1 MTDPTDAASR
11 RLRSRS
17 RSRLHALTGEPAASP
32 AGEVIGT
39 VWATGQTDLG
49 AQLRQRGYPSDAL
62 RTDPAAMPPAIAA
75 HAIAAFTS
83 PGDLVLDPDCGAG
96 TTLVEALHAG
106 CHTIGLAG
114 THRVWQQARANVS
127 AAKLAGAP
135 VDGMVLILGR
145 RPNTLATAHAAGFT
159 GRIDLILTT
168 LRIPARSRGARTVDA
183 ALSRLRVLLAD
194 SRALLHP
201 DGHVVVTTVPYRDPD
216 QPTELL
222 DVPGQ
227 IMEVASAVGLVPL
240 ARCVALTG
248 ALHRDH
254 VRPWHRRPGRP
265 AAHRGGASRSHPAT
279 VPAHQT
285 VLVFA
290 VAPTARLRQPQPP
303 TLPSQPTANRF
314 AAIDD
319 DRGRRHRQFMNPKQ
333 SRRLVAA

>member
-1 MTDPTDAASR
+1 
-11 RLRSRS
+11 
-17 RSRLHALTGEPAASP
+17 
-32 AGEVIGT
+32 
-39 VWATGQTDLG
+39 
-49 AQLRQRGYPSDAL
+49 
-62 RTDPAAMPPAIAA
+62 MPPAIAA

-201 DGHVVVTTVPYRDPD
+201 DGHVVVTAVPYRDPD

-254 VRPWHRRPGRP
+254 VRPWNRARNRHGAHRSGTSSRHSTAVTAHHTALVFGVAPSAAVLASASPSPSSIHAKANGHASIEDQNRKHQWRIWTRASEGRSTSAEQWTGSP
-265 AAHRGGASRSHPAT
+265 AAIHQRLLDDETFTPA
-279 VPAHQT
+279 
-285 VLVFA
+285 
-290 VAPTARLRQPQPP
+290 
-303 TLPSQPTANRF
+303 QPTPTTPSPPCPP
-314 AAIDD
+314 
-319 DRGRRHRQFMNPKQ
+319 RGADLART
-333 SRRLVAA
+333 S